1 MRFKL
6 FREKHPEFKPYGPN
20 LSSRFSE
27 YGFRFA
33 RKDTPNLSARGFT
46 LATKHYLA
54 DISMQASAPQ
64 GLHIPSSKHG
74 ERLVEHSIRRVKFD
88 PPPPGWFPCDLE
100 IVRLIDQGLD
110 EVRAM
115 YYYCCNLRLDPSAA
129 LFGPAWK
136 HFDLERTW
144 QPKSRAKKAG
154 TGSAAAAAPPGGD
167 DQGDDGDGGDDD
179 VDEDAADIVVAD
191 ADDMAEAARLIG
203 ALVAQHSGGGD
214 EPGPS
219 ADADPTDGGKA
230 ALSRRLSAIFCTFNK
245 SIQEEWNLRKFR
257 FRQLK
262 LLRTREQASGRA
274 AAGER
279 DVITYDDNLVVLW
292 LDDAGLWSWALGHVE
307 AIIVARTAVPAN
319 KCSPPELLIAARTAD
334 FRHQVDIDDPNAM
347 FQFRWFSE
355 LDKNG
360 KPLEGYGNP
369 ACTAY
374 HLPISEHAPVFEWT

>member
-1 MRFKL
+1 
-6 FREKHPEFKPYGPN
+6 
-20 LSSRFSE
+20 
-27 YGFRFA
+27 
-33 RKDTPNLSARGFT
+33 
-46 LATKHYLA
+46 
-54 DISMQASAPQ
+54 
-64 GLHIPSSKHG
+64 
-74 ERLVEHSIRRVKFD
+74 
-88 PPPPGWFPCDLE
+88 
-100 IVRLIDQGLD
+100 
-110 EVRAM
+110 M
-115 YYYCCNLRLDPSAA
+115 YYYCCNVRLDLSAA

-136 HFDLERTW
+136 HFDLERSW
-144 QPKSRAKKAG
+144 QPKARAKTAG
-154 TGSAAAAAPPGGD
+154 TGQAAAAAEPLGGD
-167 DQGDDGDGGDDD
+167 QEDGGD
-179 VDEDAADIVVAD
+179 EDANEDTAEIVVAD

-203 ALVAQHSGGGD
+203 ALVEQHGGGD
-214 EPGPS
+214 APTAG
-219 ADADPTDGGKA
+219 ANADPDAGGGKA
-230 ALSRRLSAIFCTFNK
+230 ALARRLSTIFCTFNK

-279 DVITYDDNLVVLW
+279 DVITYDNNLVVLW
-292 LDDAGLWSWALGHVE
+292 LDDDGRWSWALGHVE

-319 KCSPPELLIAARTAD
+319 KCSPPELLVAARTAD

-369 ACTAY
+369 ACAAY